1 MRPNENV
8 ARDLAYQQ
16 MIYNKLLELDTRMAN
31 LYPYTNLN
39 HNVLEGG
46 TRIRNHPL
54 PGVSIST
61 FEPGTLAVGG
71 NQDDFLN
78 NLSKRKPIGLPKP
91 GKPQIQRPPIHPLRM
106 NSTNATI
113 PLTAGGMNNRI
124 EIVKKIMKEKGL
136 TLPQASKF
144 VKENNLYKK
153 AEKVVKIVGSGTKS
167 GKISRSKK
175 AKKWTDYAVHTAND
189 GLDLAKKG
197 MDIFGFG
204 EVPEDFE
211 GSGNKNKKISRI
223 KKAKKWTDYA
233 VHTANDGLDL
243 AKKGKKI
250 FGFDMSAGAKRPPS
264 KWIMYVKSYAS
275 KHNISYKD
283 ALKQAGP
290 SYRNSK

>member
-46 TRIRNHPL
+46 TRVRNHPL

-91 GKPQIQRPPIHPLRM
+91 GNPQIQRPPTKNFPLRK
-106 NSTNATI
+106 NATNATI

-136 TLPQASKF
+136 SLPQASKF

-153 AEKVVKIVGSGTKS
+153 
-167 GKISRSKK
+167 
-175 AKKWTDYAVHTAND
+175 
-189 GLDLAKKG
+189 
-197 MDIFGFG
+197 
-204 EVPEDFE
+204 
-211 GSGNKNKKISRI
+211 KNE
-223 KKAKKWTDYA
+223 T
-233 VHTANDGLDL
+233 
-243 AKKGKKI
+243 
-250 FGFDMSAGAKRPPS
+250 
-264 KWIMYVKSYAS
+264 
-275 KHNISYKD
+275 
-283 ALKQAGP
+283 
-290 SYRNSK
+290 